1 MHHHGPGPAHG
12 VDAHFDRH
20 GNPHDF
26 EHYVSRLD
34 DPSRAEWQKP
44 DEVVKAL
51 GLAVGQVVGEIGS
64 GVGTFTKRLASGVGE
79 TGRVFAVD
87 VEPRLLA
94 VLRDRLAEARVTN
107 VTPVLGFAEDPLLPP
122 ASCDLVLLVNTLHH
136 FADPS
141 AMLKRFA
148 ALLKP
153 GGRLAN
159 VDFHRRET
167 AMGPPLEQRIARETC
182 VEQARAAGLALA
194 SEPTFLEHQYFLL
207 FERA

>member
-1 MHHHGPGPAHG
+1 MHHRQR
-12 VDAHFDRH
+12 HFDRH

-44 DEVVKAL
+44 DEVVAAL
-51 GLAVGQVVGEIGS
+51 DLEAGNVVAEIGS
-64 GVGTFTKRLASGVGE
+64 GVGTFTKRLSGAVGE
-79 TGRVFAVD
+79 RGRVFAVD

-94 VLRDRLAEARVTN
+94 VLRDRLAEAHVTN
-107 VTPVLGFAEDPLLPP
+107 VTPVLGFPEDPLVPP
-122 ASCDLVLLVNTLHH
+122 ASCDRVLLVNTLHH
-136 FADPS
+136 FADPA
-141 AMLKRFA
+141 AMLRRFA
-148 ALLKP
+148 ALLRT

-167 AMGPPLEQRIARETC
+167 AMGPPLEHRIARETC
-182 VEQARAAGLALA
+182 LEQAKAAGLRLA
-194 SEPTFLEHQYFLL
+194 SEPTFLEHQYVLL